1 MVSGGLSLLFLL
13 IAVIL
18 IVYATGRAKINAFVV
33 LILIAFIYGLSIGMP
48 AMDVIK
54 AIKDGFGGT
63 LANIGIV
70 IIAGTI
76 MGYILEK
83 TGAALSMTRAI
94 LKIVGKEQAP
104 LAMNIAGYVTSIPVF
119 CDSGYVILTPLNK
132 ALSAETGKSMAIM
145 AVALSTGLYATH
157 TMVPLPYFVAIQ
169 R

>member
-18 IVYATGRAKINAFVV
+18 IVYASGRAKINAFVV

-76 MGYILEK
+76 MGYILENRCCSFNDK
-83 TGAALSMTRAI
+83 
-94 LKIVGKEQAP
+94 
-104 LAMNIAGYVTSIPVF
+104 GYT
-119 CDSGYVILTPLNK
+119 
-132 ALSAETGKSMAIM
+132 
-145 AVALSTGLYATH
+145 
-157 TMVPLPYFVAIQ
+157 
-169 R
+169 